1 MKHKIEIDST
11 NNNQFM
17 WRIKASNGEILVSSE
32 TLESK
37 SGIENTINNLINSI
51 KNDLFEIVDITKE
64 DK

>member
-1 MKHKIEIDST
+1 MKHKIEIDNT

-17 WRIKASNGEILVSSE
+17 WRIKASNGEILISSE

-37 SGIENTINNLINSI
+37 SGIKNTIDHLIDSI
-51 KNDLFEIVDITKE
+51 KNDTFEIVDITKE

>member
-1 MKHKIEIDST
+1 MKHKIEIDNTS
-11 NNNQFM
+11 NNQFM

-37 SGIENTINNLINSI
+37 SGIKNTIDHLITSI
-51 KNDLFEIVDITKE
+51 KNDTYEIVDISKE